1 MASSSFESSSRAIG
15 GKRNNNDDEPSR
27 LLIVCIDRDN
37 DVEVKTGIKTPI
49 VGKDACLNAAT
60 KLALADPEEAD
71 ANAIFAAIKEYD
83 DLMQQGEH
91 CEVMVAGGQFERGV
105 SGDKKIRKEIADT
118 LIGYPADGL
127 VLVSDGLE
135 GEEIVPVIQT
145 LCPIVSI
152 RRIVIK
158 HSRSV
163 EESYAILGRYFR
175 MLLFDPR
182 YTRYAL
188 GIPGVI
194 FIGFV
199 LIYAINQQAAPL
211 VLVVFVGIVFIIR
224 GFDIDRR
231 IESIGKLSATGLLR
245 LFSVVVSILVILVG
259 IANGISTFFV
269 NCTPTVEACTIAKQV
284 TTNPQSFIFSSP
296 KIVGYFI
303 QNSEIYIWL
312 GFAVYITTT
321 IFFNILKPK
330 SRHVARYLVELSV
343 LGLLYFPVSVFAS
356 TLISPRSSNDL
367 FIAIVMFAL
376 AGTYTIAAYVY
387 QYLNKK
393 RGETHAIEV

>member
-1 MASSSFESSSRAIG
+1 MASSSYESSSRPLG
-15 GKRNNNDDEPSR
+15 GKRNDDHEPSR

-37 DVEVKTGIKTPI
+37 DIEEKTGIRTPV

-91 CEVMVAGGQFERGV
+91 CEVMVAGGRFERGIL
-105 SGDKKIRKEIADT
+105 GDKKIRKEIADT

-199 LIYAINQQAAPL
+199 LIYAIDQLAAPL

-224 GFDIDRR
+224 GFDIDRK

-245 LFSVVVSILVILVG
+245 LFSVIVSILIILVG
-259 IANGISTFFV
+259 IANGISIFFV
-269 NCTPTVEACTIAKQV
+269 NCTSAIQACNIAKDV
-284 TTNPQSFIFSSP
+284 ANNPQLFLFNSP
-296 KIVGYFI
+296 KITGYFI
-303 QNSEIYIWL
+303 QNAEIFIWL

-321 IFFNILKPK
+321 IFFNILRPK
-330 SRHVARYLVELSV
+330 SRHIARYLVELSV
-343 LGLLYFPVSVFAS
+343 LGLLYFPVSVFAN
-356 TLISPRSSNDL
+356 TLITGGKSNDL

-393 RGETHAIEV
+393 RGETHTIEV